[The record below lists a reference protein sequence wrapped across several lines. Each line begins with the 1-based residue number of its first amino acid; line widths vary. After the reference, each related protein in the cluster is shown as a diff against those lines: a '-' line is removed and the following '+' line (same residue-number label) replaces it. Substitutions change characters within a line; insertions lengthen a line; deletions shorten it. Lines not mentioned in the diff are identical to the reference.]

1 MSILLFIY
9 KLVLLC
15 KKSGPFLRGYFP
27 GNTFVMLRTQS
38 ASTGLTSCSFKL
50 FIKCIL
56 CLCAPSIWG
65 AHRGQK
71 RSWISELEFQMI
83 VNWPHVDAGN
93 LPWVLCKSS
102 QEPLSHLCSTTNCLF
117 IFLKTR
123 TINEPVCTSAW
134 LCHTH
139 PCLHWDDS
147 LLGSTRNQSKDERP
161 RTHAAILTWQSDA
174 DYLEPDPNDLW
185 HLYTDS

>member
-9 KLVLLC
+9 KPALLC
-15 KKSGPFLRGYFP
+15 KKSGLFLRGYFP

-38 ASTGLTSCSFKL
+38 ASTRLTSCSFKL
-50 FIKCIL
+50 CVY
-56 CLCAPSIWG
+56 CVSVCTMYM
-65 AHRGQK
+65 
-71 RSWISELEFQMI
+71 RSPQGSEEELNFWTGVSDDCE
-83 VNWPHVDAGN
+83 
-93 LPWVLCKSS
+93 LPPCGCWEPTLGPPQEQPGTTESS
-102 QEPLSHLCSTTNCLF
+102 LQSHSCLF

-139 PCLHWDDS
+139 PCLHWEDS

-161 RTHAAILTWQSDA
+161 RTHAAILTWQSDG

-185 HLYTDS
+185 HFYTDS